1 MNMMAQR
8 LYELLP
14 AIYRIRDA
22 EKAEVLRAFC
32 LVVAEPLAT
41 HAESHEQQYDDVFI
55 ETCAEKMIPYIGDLI
70 GYRALHNVVP
80 NLGNQR
86 AEVAHTIAYRRRKG
100 TAAMLEQLARDVT
113 GWSAH
118 AVEFFELL
126 CWTQNL
132 NHVRPDS
139 QAFVDLRNSEAIE
152 RMGGPF
158 ETASHL
164 ADMRRIATNQGKYNV
179 PNIGIFVWRLKPYS
193 LTETPAT
200 PLDDQRFFFDPLG
213 DDKQLFTSPLPE
225 DEITHL
231 AEPVNVWE
239 PISRLNLVNTNHLE
253 QYYGA
258 GKSVFIEDIAAD
270 RIKVCNLSDADS
282 GKWAHKPKPG
292 DIAIDPVLGRIASSD
307 NRFSTESPPVVTF
320 HYGFSADVGGGE
332 YDRLKTLDSKLS
344 PVLQVIDSTTT
355 LQSALDTIQTGGV
368 VEIVNSHRYREK
380 VSISA
385 KGKAAEFRAANHHR
399 PAIILNGPLEI
410 TGNEDSEV
418 TLNGLVFK
426 GDQLIVPARSDNK
439 MRRLMLRHCTF
450 LNDGKQTLVIS
461 SPDLIVD
468 IDHCIVGSI
477 ATVAG
482 VEMSIRDSIVDA
494 GEETKVAISALD
506 QQSAAGPLVIEN
518 TTIIGKINT
527 IEMRLV
533 SNSIIVAA
541 LGPGDNWAA
550 GVGTAVRSEKK
561 QSGCARF
568 SYIPPGSQTPRRYRC
583 QPDLEIVA
591 QISRAE
597 KRASGKIPT
606 AEREA
611 IRNNVES
618 WLVPSFESL
627 RYGKASYA
635 QLRLSCPY
643 QIRQGAE
650 DESEMGV
657 FRQLRQAQ
665 RETNLRVRL
674 DEYLRFG
681 LGAGIIYVT

>member
-1 MNMMAQR
+1 MNTMAQH

-22 EKAEVLRAFC
+22 EKGEVLKAFSAV
-32 LVVAEPLAT
+32 LAEPLT
-41 HAESHEQQYDDVFI
+41 TLAESHEQQYDDLFI
-55 ETCAEKMIPYIGDLI
+55 ETCAENIIPYIGDLI
-70 GYRALHNVVP
+70 GYHALHNVV
-80 NLGNQR
+80 LTIDNQR

-132 NHVRPDS
+132 NHLRPNS
-139 QAFVDLRNSEAIE
+139 QAFVDLRNNEAIE

-164 ADMRRIATNQGKYNV
+164 VDMRRIATAQGKYNV

-231 AEPVNVWE
+231 AEPANVWE
-239 PISRLNLVNTNHLE
+239 PISRLNLANPNHLE
-253 QYYGA
+253 QYYGV
-258 GKSVFIEDIAAD
+258 GKSVSIEDIAAEK
-270 RIKVCNLSDADS
+270 IKVCNLSDAGS
-282 GKWAHKPKPG
+282 GQWAHKPKPG
-292 DIAIDPVLGRIASSD
+292 DIAIDPVLGRIASND
-307 NRFSTESPPVVTF
+307 NRFSNESPPVVTF

-355 LQSALDTIQTGGV
+355 LQSALDTVQTGGV
-368 VEIVNSHRYREK
+368 VEVVNSQRYREK
-380 VSISA
+380 LSITA
-385 KGKAAEFRAANHHR
+385 KGKATEFRAANHRR
-399 PAIILNGPLEI
+399 PAIILNGPMEI

-426 GDQLIVPARSDNK
+426 GDQLIVPDRSDNK
-439 MRRLMLRHCTF
+439 LRRLMLRHCTF
-450 LNDGKQTLVIS
+450 LNDGKQSLVIH

-494 GEETKVAISALD
+494 GEETKVAISAPD
-506 QQSAAGPLVIEN
+506 QQSAAGAIVIE
-518 TTIIGKINT
+518 TA
-527 IEMRLV
+527 RL
-533 SNSIIVAA
+533 
-541 LGPGDNWAA
+541 LG
-550 GVGTAVRSEKK
+550 RS
-561 QSGCARF
+561 
-568 SYIPPGSQTPRRYRC
+568 TP
-583 QPDLEIVA
+583 L
-591 QISRAE
+591 
-597 KRASGKIPT
+597 K
-606 AEREA
+606 
-611 IRNNVES
+611 
-618 WLVPSFESL
+618 
-627 RYGKASYA
+627 
-635 QLRLSCPY
+635 
-643 QIRQGAE
+643 
-650 DESEMGV
+650 
-657 FRQLRQAQ
+657 
-665 RETNLRVRL
+665 
-674 DEYLRFG
+674 
-681 LGAGIIYVT
+681 